1 MLTEQAKRRCEALAR
16 EFMKRTEPW
25 DGIRDA
31 KVLWTT
37 RPERT
42 FAGRTIKPS
51 AVPARAGV
59 TLNAPWCEEYSRDP
73 RIKNHSDEDYPSKPL
88 GSGWERMRDRDQW
101 RHDTHLLRMPG
112 VPSPWEPL
120 LEMWELGAMIDE
132 LVDDES
138 KEGPKCR
145 LIEYDR

>member
-42 FAGRTIKPS
+42 LAGRPFKSP
-51 AVPARAGV
+51 AVPTRTGV
-59 TLNAPWCEEYSRDP
+59 TLNAPWCENYSRALQS
-73 RIKNHSDEDYPSKPL
+73 RSGQGYSAKPY
-88 GSGWERMRDRDQW
+88 GPGWERMRDRDKW

-132 LVDDES
+132 IVDDES

-145 LIEYDR
+145 LIEYAR

>member
-73 RIKNHSDEDYPSKPL
+73 RIKNHSDEDYPSKPF

-132 LVDDES
+132 IAGS
-138 KEGPKCR
+138 TCT